1 MHKYKRIVL
10 KLSGEALKD
19 KKTSQIFDAQTL
31 KSIVKIIKE
40 YLELKIQVS
49 IVVGAGNIWRGKLA
63 KEIGL
68 EVEDA
73 DYMGMVATVINA
85 AALKSILIEDGVS
98 AEVLSALAVEKVAKK
113 YTKEEAVELL
123 NKGTVVIFAAGT
135 GKPFYTTDTCAAMR
149 AIDIDADVLLM
160 AKDGVDGVYTS
171 DPRYN
176 KDAKF
181 ISKTTYEE
189 LITLQVQVMDQKAL
203 MLLKESGIDTIVFGM
218 NDPNNFIKVLKDDKI
233 GTHISWGK

>member
-1 MHKYKRIVL
+1 
-10 KLSGEALKD
+10 
-19 KKTSQIFDAQTL
+19 
-31 KSIVKIIKE
+31 
-40 YLELKIQVS
+40 
-49 IVVGAGNIWRGKLA
+49 
-63 KEIGL
+63 
-68 EVEDA
+68 
-73 DYMGMVATVINA
+73 
-85 AALKSILIEDGVS
+85 
-98 AEVLSALAVEKVAKK
+98 
-113 YTKEEAVELL
+113 
-123 NKGTVVIFAAGT
+123 
-135 GKPFYTTDTCAAMR
+135 MR

-233 GTHISWGK
+233 GTHIS

>member
-1 MHKYKRIVL
+1 MVKHL
-10 KLSGEALKD
+10 KI
-19 KKTSQIFDAQTL
+19 KTSQIFDAQTL

-233 GTHISWGK
+233 GTHIS